1 VGAKVSVIFGTRP
14 EAIKLAPVVR
24 ALRARAGVDC
34 HVCNTAQHRR
44 MVGPVLAALGLTPDA
59 DLDLLRPGQSL
70 AELTARGVAAVDA
83 YLGAERPD
91 LVLVQGD
98 TTTVL
103 CAALAAFY
111 RKVPVGHVEA
121 GLRTGDLAAP
131 WPEEANRVVTT
142 RLASLHFAPTERARR
157 NLLAEGVPADRVV
170 LTGNTVVDALLSAV
184 ATVRAAPPAIP
195 GLPPGLT
202 GPGDARPLVLIT
214 GHRRESFGE
223 GFESICGAVRE
234 LAERFPGVAFV
245 YPVHLNPNVREPV
258 LRILAAPGL
267 ENVHLTE
274 PLGYLEFV
282 ALMDRSALILTDS
295 GGVQEEAPAL
305 GKPVL
310 VLRETT
316 ERPEAVEAGTA
327 RLVGTDRRAIVA
339 AASLLLTDRAAY
351 DAMSRA
357 HNPFGDGRAAG
368 RVADACLD
376 FLRAPV
382 SLPGATLKAARR
394 TEVPDS
400 PRRVRRTG

>member
-24 ALRARAGVDC
+24 ALRARPGVDC
-34 HVCNTAQHRR
+34 LVCNTAQHRQL
-44 MVGPVLAALGLTPDA
+44 VGPVLAAFGLTPDA

-70 AELTARGVAAVDA
+70 AELTARGVAAIDA
-83 YLGAERPD
+83 YLDAERPD

-157 NLLAEGVPADRVV
+157 NLLAEGVPGDRVV

-184 ATVRAAPPAIP
+184 ATVRAAPPAVP
-195 GLPPGLT
+195 GLPPGLSD
-202 GPGDARPLVLIT
+202 PDDARRLVLIT
-214 GHRRESFGE
+214 GHRRESFGA
-223 GFESICGAVRE
+223 GFESICEGVRE
-234 LAERFPGVAFV
+234 LAERFPEVAFV

-258 LRILAAPGL
+258 RRILGAPGL
-267 ENVHLTE
+267 ANVHLTE

-351 DAMSRA
+351 DAMSRTM
-357 HNPFGDGRAAG
+357 NPFGDGRAAG

-376 FLRAPV
+376 FLRA
-382 SLPGATLKAARR
+382 GAKVKGAKRAAA
-394 TEVPDS
+394 PDQ
-400 PRRVRRTG
+400 PRPVRRTA